1 MFEQTARDP
10 GSPVNARLA
19 WLADQLAA
27 GPTTVG
33 PGGRLVRRW
42 LPAGTSLPGRRALP
56 GLSGLPGR
64 LGRRWVL
71 VAAVFAAVVALGV
84 AGFAIFGGS
93 APTAEA
99 PPPLPVARA
108 QISAAAPSSGKLVIS
123 VVGHVRAPGLIT
135 VPSGARVDD
144 ALRAAG
150 GADPGTD
157 LTGLNLARKLTDGE
171 QLAVGITVAAAPAP
185 AGPAGAGAAPGKVD
199 LNSATPEQLDTL
211 PGVGE
216 VTAKRIVD
224 WRTQHGGFSSV
235 EQLRDVDG
243 IGASKFDKLREQV
256 SVG

>member
-42 LPAGTSLPGRRALP
+42 LPAGTSLPGRPGSRVLP
-56 GLSGLPGR
+56 GPPGP

-71 VAAVFAAVVALGV
+71 VAAVFAAVVTVILAGV
-84 AGFAIFGGS
+84 AIFGGR
-93 APTAEA
+93 APAAEA
-99 PPPLPVARA
+99 PPPLPSARA
-108 QISAAAPSSGKLVIS
+108 QVSAAAPSSGKLVIS
-123 VVGHVRAPGLIT
+123 VVGQVRTPGLIT
-135 VPSGARVDD
+135 VPSGSRVDD

-150 GADPGTD
+150 GAAPGTD

-171 QLAVGITVAAAPAP
+171 QLAVGVTVTGQSA
-185 AGPAGAGAAPGKVD
+185 PAGAGAPPGKVD

-216 VTAKRIVD
+216 VTAQRIID
-224 WRTQHGGFSSV
+224 WRTQHGGFTSV

-243 IGASKFDKLREQV
+243 IGSSKFDKLREQV

>member
-42 LPAGTSLPGRRALP
+42 LPAGTSLPGRPGSRVLP
-56 GLSGLPGR
+56 
-64 LGRRWVL
+64 GRRWVL
-71 VAAVFAAVVALGV
+71 VAAVFAAVVTVVLAGV
-84 AGFAIFGGS
+84 AIFGGR
-93 APTAEA
+93 APAAET
-99 PPPLPVARA
+99 PPPLPSARA
-108 QISAAAPSSGKLVIS
+108 QVSAAAPGSGKLVIS
-123 VVGHVRAPGLIT
+123 VVGQVRTPGLIT
-135 VPSGARVDD
+135 VPSGSRVDD

-171 QLAVGITVAAAPAP
+171 QLAVGVPVAAPSA
-185 AGPAGAGAAPGKVD
+185 PAGAGAPPGKVD

-216 VTAKRIVD
+216 VTAQRIVG
-224 WRTQHGGFSSV
+224 WRTQHGGFTSV